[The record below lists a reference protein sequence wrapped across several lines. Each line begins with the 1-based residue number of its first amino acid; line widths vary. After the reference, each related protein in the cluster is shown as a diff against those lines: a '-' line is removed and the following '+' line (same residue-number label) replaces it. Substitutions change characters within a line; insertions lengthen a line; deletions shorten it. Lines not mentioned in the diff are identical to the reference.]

1 MLSLGG
7 VQAAG
12 FVKRRYSMN
21 HYELVEPS
29 KLIAMNN
36 EMKIVGH
43 SSALLGWDRFA
54 ENHPSG
60 TVFNSSALIDAF
72 RATPRHEVLAIG
84 AVDQS
89 GEFLAQLVSVATTT
103 MSGIARPFSTRAIMY
118 GPPLCQD
125 SALGQAALAKLLDVV
140 DERMHK
146 VSLFSEI
153 RLHDQGE
160 SIKQTASGH
169 GYEHSGFLNFLV
181 DVRQPELQLWNAI
194 GKQTRGKI
202 RRSHARGVEI
212 KRDESDAGIEVAYRM
227 IQASFRFKAVPLVDC
242 QLFHETRHHM
252 PSGAFQVRLAQHA
265 GRTVAAT
272 IGLVYNDR
280 YYAWYGG
287 TTRPKGI
294 DPFACLVWDEMQWC
308 HQNGLA
314 TYDFGGA
321 GVPDQKYGP
330 RIFKSRFHGE
340 CVNYGR
346 LRKVYSG
353 AKLAVAERGFRSLNL
368 LLGKKR

>member
-1 MLSLGG
+1 M
-7 VQAAG
+7 
-12 FVKRRYSMN
+12 
-21 HYELVEPS
+21 
-29 KLIAMNN
+29 IAMNN
-36 EMKIVGH
+36 EMQIVDH
-43 SSALLGWDRFA
+43 SSSLSGWDQFA
-54 ENHPSG
+54 CSHSSG
-60 TVFNSSALIDAF
+60 TVFNTSALIEAF
-72 RATPRHEVLAIG
+72 RSTPRHDVLAIG
-84 AVDQS
+84 AVDHS
-89 GEFLAQLVSVATTT
+89 GAFLAQLVSVATTT
-103 MSGIARPFSTRAIMY
+103 MRGIARPFSTRAIMY

-125 SALGQAALAKLLDVV
+125 SPIGRAALAKLLDVV

-153 RLHDQGE
+153 RLHDPACLG
-160 SIKQTASGH
+160 KQTAGEH
-169 GYEHSGFLNFLV
+169 GYQHSPFLNFLV
-181 DVRQPELQLWNAI
+181 DVRQPEEQLWNAI

-212 KRDESDAGIEVAYRM
+212 ERDESEAGVEAAYRM

-242 QLFHETRHHM
+242 ALFQEARRRM
-252 PSGAFQVRLAQHA
+252 PQGGMQVRLAKHA
-265 GRTVAAT
+265 GKTVAAT
-272 IGLVYNDR
+272 IGLVHGDS

-294 DPFACLVWDEMQWC
+294 DPFACIVWDEIQWC
-308 HQNGLA
+308 HRNGLT

-321 GVPDQKYGP
+321 GAPDQEYGP

-368 LLGKKR
+368 LLSKKR